1 METAQRA
8 GQRER
13 EEVALIYRGEERQ
26 LRAEK
31 EQLEGELRE
40 LQIMTEQDK
49 AKYDAEIA
57 ELGQKLREVRELVA
71 ASEQQEHAYK
81 QVTGKI
87 AQLRQELRLDPGLG
101 SPLHGRVLNMSD
113 ALTEPR
119 HHPARLAALSPRASV
134 SLSPGDEENLAMA
147 GVLDE
152 AL

>member
-1 METAQRA
+1 
-8 GQRER
+8 
-13 EEVALIYRGEERQ
+13 
-26 LRAEK
+26 
-31 EQLEGELRE
+31 
-40 LQIMTEQDK
+40 MTEQDK

-87 AQLRQELRLDPGLG
+87 AQLRQELRLDPPAVGVG

-113 ALTEPR
+113 ALTEPK
-119 HHPARLAALSPRASV
+119 HHHARLAPLSPRASV
-134 SLSPGDEENLAMA
+134 SLSPGDEENVAMA